1 MAATFAVGHLTHVG
15 KIREL
20 NEDSYCVLV
29 PPELASDLDALF
41 VVADGMGGHN
51 HGEVASGYV
60 IEKFKQ
66 LFASQKY
73 REWVDHQS
81 NREDYYILALKEIIE
96 KLNAQL
102 YQMSSTRADLQ
113 GMGTTVTA
121 ALVKDGNLFIGHV
134 GDTRAYLISEG
145 GWKQLTEDHSWVM
158 EQVKDGLMTLEQA
171 ENDSRKNRLM
181 RALGITNVVRVDRI
195 VESLKTGDVLL
206 LCSDGLVN
214 HVKSEEI
221 MGFAR
226 NGAPPQQ
233 ICQTLVDL
241 ANQRGGH
248 DNITVILARVLAA
261 GQPNSVP
268 VQLVQNNTVAPE
280 ISGLTTQKLPPP
292 TPPKPPPPLAAPAV
306 KSRTAIV
313 APPKPT
319 TLPEASS
326 PTENESA
333 PAIQVPSPTRRN
345 KQPSLWRGRLMVA
358 LALIL
363 LVLLVGALG
372 LLFGKNWDEL
382 LTKPP
387 LPAELMSPILLALVF
402 AIGLGIG
409 LFVGMVRGKRS

>member
-1 MAATFAVGHLTHVG
+1 MAVTFAIGQLTHLGRV
-15 KIREL
+15 REL
-20 NEDSYCVLV
+20 NEDSLCVLV

-66 LFASQKY
+66 LFTSQKY
-73 REWVDHQS
+73 REWVDHQT
-81 NREDYYILALKEIIE
+81 NREDYFILALKEIIE

-121 ALVKDGNLFIGHV
+121 ALVKDGNLYIGHV
-134 GDTRAYLISEG
+134 GDTRAYLISDG
-145 GWKQLTEDHSWVM
+145 GWKQLTQDHSWVM
-158 EQVKDGLMTLEQA
+158 EQVKDGFMTLEQA

-195 VESLKTGDVLL
+195 VEPLKTGDVLL

-214 HVKSEEI
+214 HVKSEEL
-221 MGFAR
+221 MNYAR

-248 DNITVILARVLAA
+248 DNITVIIARVLAE

-268 VQLVQNNTVAPE
+268 AQVAQTNSVSPE
-280 ISGLTTQKLPPP
+280 ISGLVTQKLPPP
-292 TPPKPPPPLAAPAV
+292 PPPKRAPPPAPAV
-306 KSRTAIV
+306 KSKTAV
-313 APPKPT
+313 VTPPKPAT
-319 TLPEASS
+319 PPEVSS
-326 PTENESA
+326 SVENESA
-333 PAIQVPSPTRRN
+333 PAIQVPLPTRPN
-345 KQPSLWRGRLMVA
+345 KQPSLWRGRLLLA
-358 LALIL
+358 IALIL
-363 LVLLVGALG
+363 LVLLVATV
-372 LLFGKNWDEL
+372 LFIFRTDWNGFLENQQK
-382 LTKPP
+382 T
-387 LPAELMSPILLALVF
+387 LPFLSSILLGLVF
-402 AIGLGIG
+402 AVGLGIG
-409 LFVGMVRGKRS
+409 LVVGMVRGRRS

>member
-1 MAATFAVGHLTHVG
+1 MAATFAVGHLTHRGQV
-15 KIREL
+15 REL

-51 HGEVASGYV
+51 HGEVASSYV

-73 REWVDHQS
+73 REWVDHQA
-81 NREDYYILALKEIIE
+81 NREDYFILALKEIIE

-102 YQMSSTRADLQ
+102 YQMSSTRADLH

-121 ALVKDGNLFIGHV
+121 ALVKDGNLYIGHV

-158 EQVKDGLMTLEQA
+158 EQVKDGLMTLAQA
-171 ENDSRKNRLM
+171 ESDSRKNRLM

-221 MGFAR
+221 MNYAR
-226 NGAPPQQ
+226 NGTPPQQ

-248 DNITVILARVLAA
+248 DNITVIVARVLAA

-268 VQLVQNNTVAPE
+268 VQISQPNSVAPE
-280 ISGLTTQKLPPP
+280 ISGVITQKLPPP
-292 TPPKPPPPLAAPAV
+292 PPPKPAPPPAPAV
-306 KSRTAIV
+306 KSKTAIV
-313 APPKPT
+313 TPPKPT
-319 TLPEASS
+319 TLPEVS
-326 PTENESA
+326 PPVENESA
-333 PAIQVPSPTRRN
+333 PAIQVPLLTRPN
-345 KQPSLWRGRLMVA
+345 KQPSLWRGRLLITIV
-358 LALIL
+358 LIL
-363 LVLLVGALG
+363 LILFVGALG
-372 LLFGKNWDEL
+372 RLFGTQWDGL
-382 LTKPP
+382 MANAGALAPF
-387 LPAELMSPILLALVF
+387 MSPILLAFVF
-402 AIGLGIG
+402 AVGLGIG
-409 LFVGMVRGKRS
+409 LVVGMVRSRR